1 MRKICFSFCFSLSPF
16 WIACW
21 GAISS
26 LLLPSGLH
34 YMPSSPS
41 EAHKNPFFSSY
52 ASSISLVLV
61 AVCLVC
67 HWLGE
72 GERQTC
78 EDNFVFRPPHTNFL
92 NLALIV
98 RNEYDTFRTILH
110 SFKFGEF
117 HAILH
122 RRLERRGG
130 GGKGLLLRTLGP
142 HSLSNLFTRKHQGRF
157 PSLRAAVVLNKS
169 VVSPSLSLYGRSK
182 GTVSK

>member
-1 MRKICFSFCFSLSPF
+1 MRKICFSFCISPSPF
-16 WIACW
+16 RIACW
-21 GAISS
+21 GAISALLLL

-34 YMPSSPS
+34 YMPSSSS

-78 EDNFVFRPPHTNFL
+78 EDNFVFRSPHTNFL

-98 RNEYDTFRTILH
+98 RIEYNTFRAILY

-117 HAILH
+117 HVILH

-130 GGKGLLLRTLGP
+130 GGKGLLLLTLGP
-142 HSLSNLFTRKHQGRF
+142 HSLSNLFTRKHQGGF

-169 VVSPSLSLYGRSK
+169 VVSPSLRSME
-182 GTVSK
+182 GDRF